1 VRNVN
6 RNNDIQGK
14 RIMKTLTASLLTL
27 SALLAFAQSTP
38 LQAAEPSKAHILTN
52 KEFDALLANPEKVVV
67 IDVRR
72 PDEVQSV
79 GGFPV
84 YLSIQNS
91 ELEKS
96 LAYIPKDRTVIT
108 VSNNAGRAG
117 RAADLLAAKGF
128 KVAGAIGAHKYEE
141 DGGKIVR
148 ITPPPPRAEGNG
160 NTNAQ
165 PAATTSA
172 R

>member
-1 VRNVN
+1 
-6 RNNDIQGK
+6 
-14 RIMKTLTASLLTL
+14 MKKSTTAMLTFT
-27 SALLAFAQSTP
+27 ALLALASAAP
-38 LQAAEPSKAHILTN
+38 AAEPSKAHILTN
-52 KEFDALLANPEKVVV
+52 QEFDALLATPEKIVV

-79 GGFPV
+79 GSFPV

-117 RAADLLAAKGF
+117 KAADLLAAKGF

-141 DGGKIVR
+141 DGGKVVR
-148 ITPPPPRAEGNG
+148 ITAPPPRAAVTG
-160 NTNAQ
+160 
-165 PAATTSA
+165 AATPAIA

>member
-1 VRNVN
+1 
-6 RNNDIQGK
+6 
-14 RIMKTLTASLLTL
+14 MKKSTTAMLAL
-27 SALLAFAQSTP
+27 SAVFSFASMSA
-38 LQAAEPSKAHILTN
+38 LAAEPSKAHILTN
-52 KEFDALLANPEKVVV
+52 KEFDALLATPEKIVV

-79 GGFPV
+79 GSFPV

-96 LAYIPKDRTVIT
+96 LAYIPRDRTVIT

-117 RAADLLAAKGF
+117 KAADLLASRGF

-141 DGGKIVR
+141 DGGKVVR
-148 ITPPPPRAEGNG
+148 IVAPPPRAEGAG
-160 NTNAQ
+160 TANAK
-165 PAATTSA
+165 PAAA
-172 R
+172 AAP

>member
-1 VRNVN
+1 
-6 RNNDIQGK
+6 
-14 RIMKTLTASLLTL
+14 MKTFRQSLVVVAALVAASTG
-27 SALLAFAQSTP
+27 LAS
-38 LQAAEPSKAHILTN
+38 AAEPSKAHILTRA
-52 KEFDALLANPEKVVV
+52 EFDALLAKPEQVVI

-72 PDEVQSV
+72 PDELTAN

-96 LAYIPKDRTVIT
+96 LAFIPKDRAVIT

-128 KVAGAIGAHKYEE
+128 KVAGAIGANKYAEE
-141 DGGKIVR
+141 GGKIVK
-148 ITPPPPRAEGNG
+148 IAPPAPRPAE
-160 NTNAQ
+160 TAAAQ
-165 PAATTSA
+165 PAAPVA